1 MTVYKAF
8 RNFIIALAIVAII
21 VTGSLIGFSAYKIYD
36 YTQNSQYVVS
46 KLGSSGEEV
55 KNIQKSFPLSV
66 FTAVRSTEFTEIILK
81 AQ

>member
-8 RNFIIALAIVAII
+8 RNFIIALAIVGII

-55 KNIQKSFPLSV
+55 KNNKKKKIRVV
-66 FTAVRSTEFTEIILK
+66 FFFCGQILT
-81 AQ
+81 QFFVLC

>member
-8 RNFIIALAIVAII
+8 RNFIIALAIVGII

-55 KNIQKSFPLSV
+55 KIFKKAFLSR
-66 FTAVRSTEFTEIILK
+66 FLRRFG
-81 AQ
+81 